1 MNRIPYVCALFM
13 NTGRN
18 KITLPMKKIIS
29 LISIISVVMLSGV
42 EASFSQKGDGGNVL
56 QKGSDEYKMFM
67 AKQDFFG
74 GDYRSAVNKYKEVLK
89 NRPNDGAVHFHIGE
103 CYYMM
108 KEYEDALD
116 ELEKAKSI
124 DANATSELSLMLG
137 KAYHARGMLDNALEE
152 LTAYRKTVSDSPKK
166 ISESEVDVE
175 IAQCNVA
182 KEMTAK
188 PVNATLIFL
197 IDINSQQDDKG
208 PILTNGDKTIIFT
221 SRRPSGDKSETDK
234 EGDFGFFDDVYES
247 YWSDEKRTWLSA
259 EPIRGPIN
267 TPGYDAVSSI
277 SHDGTMMFLY
287 RNDPMEARG
296 GEIFLSKKATSG
308 KWKTP
313 EILLK
318 PVNTSYYEDAAC
330 ISPDGNTLYF
340 VSERPGGLGRGD
352 IYTSKKTGEMW
363 GEPTNIGAPVNTPFD
378 ENGLYLLADGNT
390 LFFCS
395 NGPASMGSYD
405 IFKTTMGADG
415 KWTSPVNI
423 GYPINSVGMET
434 KFVMTADR
442 KTAYISSVR
451 DSGLGERDIIMV
463 DISNYDVL
471 TGVSNFPKPKPA
483 SLNGKVI
490 MNADSIAA
498 ASSVE
503 IRILDKA
510 TGAQVAMTKSGE
522 DGSYSIEFPGDK
534 QYILEITS
542 DGYQKVSEE
551 ISIPTGKTESKNIT
565 LKKNN

>member
-1 MNRIPYVCALFM
+1 
-13 NTGRN
+13 
-18 KITLPMKKIIS
+18 MKKNLFFIFVIS
-29 LISIISVVMLSGV
+29 LISFS
-42 EASFSQKGDGGNVL
+42 AFSQTGDGGNVFK
-56 QKGSDEYKMFM
+56 KGTDEYKMFM
-67 AKQDFFG
+67 ARQDFFG

-108 KEYEDALD
+108 REYEDALD
-116 ELEKAKSI
+116 ILEKAKSL
-124 DANATSELSLMLG
+124 DPNAAAELSLVLG
-137 KAYHARGMLDNALEE
+137 KTYHMRGALDKALEE
-152 LTAYRKTVSDSPKK
+152 LNAYRKTVADNPKK
-166 ISESEVDVE
+166 ISDSEVDVE

-182 KEMTAK
+182 KDMMAK
-188 PVNATLIFL
+188 PVNAKLSFL

-221 SRRPSGDKSETDK
+221 SRRPTGDKSQTDK
-234 EGDFGFFDDVYES
+234 EGDFGYFDDVYES
-247 YWSDEKRTWLSA
+247 YWSDEKKIWLSA

-277 SHDGTMMFLY
+277 SADGTMMFLY
-287 RNDPMEARG
+287 RNDPIEARG
-296 GEIFLSKKATSG
+296 GEIFMSKKATSG

-313 EILLK
+313 EIILK

-330 ISPDGNTLYF
+330 LSPDGGTLYF

-352 IYTSKKTGEMW
+352 IWMAKKSADGW
-363 GEPTNIGAPVNTPFD
+363 AEPTNIGAPVNTPFD
-378 ENGLYLLADGNT
+378 ENGLYLLPDGKT

-395 NGPASMGSYD
+395 NAPASMGSYD
-405 IFKTTMGADG
+405 IFKTTIGADG

-423 GYPINSVGMET
+423 GYPINSVNMET
-434 KFVMTADR
+434 KFVMTGDN

-463 DISNYDVL
+463 DISNYDVM
-471 TGVSNFPKPKPA
+471 TGTSNYPKPKPA
-483 SLNGKVI
+483 SLNGKV
-490 MNADSIAA
+490 MNTDSIPAA
-498 ASSVE
+498 LSVE

-522 DGSYSIEFPGDK
+522 DGSYSVEFPGDK

-551 ISIPTGKTESKNIT
+551 ISLPTGKTESKNIS